1 MRDSRDAER
10 GGDRVRSVLMRPRA
24 LCLINVMLIMR
35 ETSRQSAMCLI
46 NVLLRETSRQ
56 LINVLL
62 RDIKTAH
69 QCVAERDIKTARPVS
84 SRQNALCLDALVVLF
99 RGFSAPGL
107 PGVCACAW
115 FPSLRPK
122 GCGRRI
128 QICICIPDAGVM
140 RRCDDM

>member
-115 FPSLRPK
+115 FPSLRSK
-122 GCGRRI
+122 GI
-128 QICICIPDAGVM
+128 NYL
-140 RRCDDM
+140 

>member
-62 RDIKTAH
+62 RET
-69 QCVAERDIKTARPVS
+69 
-84 SRQNALCLDALVVLF
+84 SRQLINVL
-99 RGFSAPGL
+99 
-107 PGVCACAW
+107 
-115 FPSLRPK
+115 LRERHQDSSSM
-122 GCGRRI
+122 C
-128 QICICIPDAGVM
+128 C
-140 RRCDDM
+140 